1 MEENSHFDKKS
12 LKIVQGK
19 TADWS
24 ELAKDCVCFANGYGG
39 EIHIGIEDGEELPPS
54 NQKID
59 TSLVERINKTIPQ
72 RTVGVGS
79 IASKEIASN
88 GGEYIVL
95 KIFRSTQLI
104 ASTSDGRYFIRISD
118 ECKPILAEDMSRVAA
133 EKQAF
138 VWEEKI
144 VRKTPITS
152 GNGEKL
158 SKFKS
163 DIFKSERVSDFVKEM
178 PEEELLE
185 YYLMSSNGYLTNLG
199 IMWVGERKD
208 RAVLHY
214 APSIQFIKYDEN
226 GNKVN
231 KIIWDDYSK
240 NPKELLNEVIRL
252 PDWKESIEVSDGLF
266 RKTIPNY
273 DIEIIR
279 ELIAN
284 ALVHRIYTMRG
295 DVFINLYHD
304 RLEIHSPGLLPLGVT
319 PSNIISKSVPRN
331 SHLAKVFHDLKLIEK
346 EGSGYDKVY
355 EILLYNGKSEPIVEE
370 WDDRVV
376 VTVKKEIL
384 SKEVVRLM
392 SRVNDEFQLNQKE
405 IIALGIIA
413 QSGVL
418 SSLDLSKKLSLRN
431 TESLTY
437 WLGKLLKNDIVLSKG
452 KTKAT
457 EYYVNSELLKE
468 VEFKGKT
475 DLKKIET
482 HRLEH
487 LILEDL
493 KIYGPCSIGD
503 IHERIGLEISRRK
516 IKRKLDDMVSQE
528 SILTIGEKRGSK
540 YFIAQKSIN
549 K

>member
-1 MEENSHFDKKS
+1 MEENSHFDRKS

-59 TSLVERINKTIPQ
+59 TSLVEKINKTIPQ

-144 VRKTPITS
+144 VRKTPIIS
-152 GNGEKL
+152 ANGEKL
-158 SKFKS
+158 AKFKS

-240 NPKELLNEVIRL
+240 NPKELLNEVIGL

-503 IHERIGLEISRRK
+503 IHERIGLEINQKK
-516 IKRKLDDMVSQE
+516 IKRQLDKMIEE
-528 SILTIGEKRGSK
+528 SKVIIEGEKRWSR
-540 YFIAQKSIN
+540 YSIL

>member
-1 MEENSHFDKKS
+1 MEENSHFDRKS

-24 ELAKDCVCFANGYGG
+24 ELAKDCVCFANGFGG

-59 TSLVERINKTIPQ
+59 TSLIEKINKTIPQ

-79 IASKEIASN
+79 VASKEIASN
-88 GGEYIVL
+88 GGEFIVL

-104 ASTSDGRYFIRISD
+104 SSTSDGRYFIRISD
-118 ECKPILAEDMSRVAA
+118 ECKPILSEDMSRIAA

-138 VWEEKI
+138 VWEEKV
-144 VRKTPITS
+144 VRKTPFAS
-152 GNGEKL
+152 ADKEKL
-158 SKFKS
+158 AKFKG
-163 DIFKSERVSDFVKEM
+163 DIYSSERVSEFVKEM
-178 PEEELLE
+178 LEEELLE

-199 IMWVGERKD
+199 ILWVGERKD

-240 NPKELLNEVIRL
+240 NPKELLNEIIGL
-252 PDWKESIEVSDGLF
+252 PDWKESIEVSDGIF

-355 EILLYNGKSEPIVEE
+355 EILLYNGKSEPKVEE

-418 SSLDLSKKLSLRN
+418 SSINLSKKLSLRN
-431 TESLTY
+431 ADSLTY

-503 IHERIGLEISRRK
+503 IHERIGLEINQKK
-516 IKRKLDDMVSQE
+516 IKRQLDKMIEDIKVIKE
-528 SILTIGEKRGSK
+528 GERKGSK
-540 YFIAQKSIN
+540 YRLY
-549 K
+549 

>member
-1 MEENSHFDKKS
+1 MEENSHFDRKS

-39 EIHIGIEDGEELPPS
+39 EIHIGIEDGEELPAS
-54 NQKID
+54 TQKIEL
-59 TSLVERINKTIPQ
+59 SLIEKINKTIPQ
-72 RTVGVGS
+72 RTVGVGCV
-79 IASKEIASN
+79 ATKEIASN
-88 GGEYIVL
+88 GGEFIIL
-95 KIFRSTQLI
+95 KVFRSTQLI
-104 ASTSDGRYFIRISD
+104 ASTSDGRYFIRIAD
-118 ECKPILAEDMSRVAA
+118 ECKPILGEDMSRVAA

-138 VWEEKI
+138 VWEEKT
-144 VRKTPITS
+144 VRKTSIS
-152 GNGEKL
+152 SADKEKIK
-158 SKFKS
+158 KFIG
-163 DIFKSERVSDFVKEM
+163 DIYNSERVSDFVKEM

-199 IMWVGERKD
+199 ILWIGERKD
-208 RAVLHY
+208 RAILHY

-240 NPKELLNEVIRL
+240 NPKELLNEIIGL

-295 DVFINLYHD
+295 DIFINLYHN

-331 SHLAKVFHDLKLIEK
+331 THLAKVFHDLKLIEK

-355 EILLYNGKSEPIVEE
+355 EILLFNGKSEPIVEE
-370 WDDRVV
+370 WDDRDV

-413 QSGVL
+413 QSGAI
-418 SSLDLSKKLSLRN
+418 STLDLSKKLSLRN
-431 TESLTY
+431 TESITF
-437 WLGKLLKNDIVLSKG
+437 WLGKLLKNDIILSKG

-468 VEFKGKT
+468 VDFKGKT
-475 DLKKIET
+475 DLKKIES

-487 LILEDL
+487 LIFEDL

-503 IHERIGLEISRRK
+503 IHERIGLEINRRK
-516 IKRKLDDMVSQE
+516 IKRKLDDMVFQT
-528 SILTIGEKRGSK
+528 TIKSEGEKKGAK
-540 YFIAQKSIN
+540 YFIDQK
-549 K
+549 KHK